1 MAGKSD
7 DFNFRGNTI
16 MALKKPTP
24 AAETNFEDGAEG
36 ENVEQTQTETQTPA
50 QRLAAAAAER
60 EAAKPK
66 EAASTNTAV
75 AAAKSTAVGAAR
87 SLVDPLKGLEN
98 AFRVEYDTLRN
109 LVITNGNVM
118 DKDTNKALGDVIGME
133 LLSFQSQWVVSPGV
147 DGEEAK
153 EHVRYSDD
161 GKTTS
166 KGEDC
171 NEYLA
176 DLKAAGYPDAKISER
191 TVICGS
197 IFEPGKMKDMKDSLV
212 QINLPPTSK
221 AAFQRYRMDQAF
233 KIGKDLID
241 GAGAERIKLE
251 CTLTTRGTNTW
262 TVADFSRWPD

>member
-1 MAGKSD
+1 M
-7 DFNFRGNTI
+7 I
-16 MALKKPTP
+16 MALKKSTP
-24 AAETNFEDGAEG
+24 APQADQFEDGTEG
-36 ENVEQTQTETQTPA
+36 EGVETTQTLTPA

-66 EAASTNTAV
+66 DTPTTGTSVAPAKSSAV
-75 AAAKSTAVGAAR
+75 AAPR
-87 SLVDPLKGLEN
+87 SLVDPLKALEN

-118 DKDTNKALGDVIGME
+118 DKDTTKALGDVVGIE

-147 DGEEAK
+147 DGDEAK

-161 GKTTS
+161 GQTTS
-166 KGEDC
+166 LDGEDC
-171 NEYLA
+171 MEYLA
-176 DLKAAGYPDAKISER
+176 RLKANGYPDAKMSER

-197 IFEPGKMKDMKDSLV
+197 IFEPGKLKDLKDSLV

-233 KIGKDLID
+233 KIGKGLID

-251 CTLTTRGTNTW
+251 CALTTKGGNTW
-262 TVADFSRWPD
+262 TVASFTRWNDE